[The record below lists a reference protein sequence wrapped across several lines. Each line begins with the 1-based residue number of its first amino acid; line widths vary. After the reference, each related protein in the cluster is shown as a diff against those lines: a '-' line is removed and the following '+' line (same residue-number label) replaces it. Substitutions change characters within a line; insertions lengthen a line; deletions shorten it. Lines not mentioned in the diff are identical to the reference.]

1 MAHETPTRFPIG
13 KKKAFW
19 VFGFG
24 VALVVFALALRTV
37 FASLPTVFSSAAS
50 PPSWPLCS
58 DAERIVEVMER
69 ETKTAIRSECW
80 SAWIRVPPQR
90 YFQVD
95 TPGEVEAWFWN
106 GKRLFFADHN
116 PRWLGD
122 IPTSTFRIRGKTGTA
137 VVHLK

>member
-1 MAHETPTRFPIG
+1 MAHAAASRFFISKRTG
-13 KKKAFW
+13 LW

-24 VALVVFALALRTV
+24 VALLALALALWTV
-37 FASLPTVFSSAAS
+37 FASLPTVFGFAAS
-50 PPSWPLCS
+50 PPSWPLCG
-58 DAERIVEVMER
+58 DAERVVQVAER
-69 ETKTAIRSECW
+69 ETRIAVRSECW
-80 SAWIRVPPQR
+80 SAWIRVPPHR
-90 YFQVD
+90 NFQVD